1 MAFGECHSRKTEG
14 RRDHFMPL
22 NPRLVKESFAAV
34 ENAGHTAS
42 AYFYGRLF
50 AEDPRLRALFPAA
63 LDVQRDRL
71 LSALTRIVW
80 SLDNPTELDD
90 YLARLGRGHRR
101 FGVAADHYPAF
112 GRALAATVRTF
123 CGQEW
128 DRELRE
134 AWETTYELISEAMV
148 RAAEQTPDDTP
159 PWSVGEVVAHTMAA
173 PDIAVLT
180 VRPAKPLPYEAG
192 QYLPVQTPRWP
203 RTWRPYSPAGAP
215 RPDGLLRLHVRAVP
229 GGWVSGALVRHTA
242 VGDTL
247 LLGTPTGK
255 MTYDH
260 TRRDLLCIAGG
271 TGLAPLKA
279 IVERAIATGDR
290 RAIYLFCCVR
300 RSRDLYDTADLTRL
314 ERLHPWLRVIPVV
327 ADEPGFDGLNG
338 HPSEVVPRFRDWTG
352 HDVYVC
358 GPDAMVGATVT
369 ALRDADVPAARIHHD
384 PPISGAA

>member
-1 MAFGECHSRKTEG
+1 
-14 RRDHFMPL
+14 MPL
-22 NPRLVKESFAAV
+22 NPRLVKESFAAL
-34 ENAGHTAS
+34 ENAGREAT

-50 AEDPRLRALFPAA
+50 AEDPRLRGLFPAA

-90 YLARLGRGHRR
+90 YLAKLGRGHRR
-101 FGVAADHYPAF
+101 FGVAPEHYPAF
-112 GRALAATVRTF
+112 GRALAATVRTY
-123 CGQEW
+123 CGMEW

-134 AWETTYELISEAMV
+134 AWESAYDLLSEAMI
-148 RAAEQTPDDTP
+148 RAAEQTPDDAP
-159 PWSVGEVVAHTMAA
+159 PWWVGEVVGHTMPA
-173 PDIAVLT
+173 PDIAMLT
-180 VRPAKPLPYEAG
+180 IRTAAPLPFEPG

-203 RTWRPYSPAGAP
+203 CTWRPYSPAGAP

-247 LLGTPTGK
+247 LLGTPTGT
-255 MTYDH
+255 MTYASSG
-260 TRRDLLCIAGG
+260 RDLLCVAGG

-279 IVERAIATGDR
+279 IVEQAIADAGR

-300 RSRDLYDTADLTRL
+300 RAADLYDAADLTRL
-314 ERLHPWLRVIPVV
+314 ERVHPWLRVIPVV
-327 ADEPGFDGLNG
+327 AEEPGFDGLHG
-338 HPSEVVPRFRDWTG
+338 HPDEVVPRFRDWTD

-358 GPDAMVGATVT
+358 GPEAMVGATVT
-369 ALRDADVPAARIHHD
+369 ALRAADVPEDRIHHD
-384 PPISGAA
+384 PLISGAA